1 MMARAFYVYQ
11 MSYLIF
17 VGILLS
23 LMISFPTARA
33 SNSTGLDVKSGVL

>member
-1 MMARAFYVYQ
+1 MMARAFYVYL

-23 LMISFPTARA
+23 LMISFPAARA
-33 SNSTGLDVKSGVL
+33 SSSTGFEVKSGVL